1 MGDSY
6 LVVILV
12 PVLHLKCDLINR
24 VDSDR
29 DFKIIYSR
37 FERKNIFLKNLKLL
51 FQVPLL
57 TFASTRRVKEKCLRQ
72 MLGNPIFYFIIQVD
86 EISNIL
92 TLINV
97 DYFRLINVVNVEYV
111 NPTR

>member
-1 MGDSY
+1 VGDSN
-6 LVVILV
+6 LNVFL
-12 PVLHLKCDLINR
+12 LRHLKCDLINR
-24 VDSDR
+24 VDSDG
-29 DFKIIYSR
+29 DFKIVFSR

-72 MLGNPIFYFIIQVD
+72 MLGNPIFYFIIQID
-86 EISNIL
+86 EISIL

-97 DYFRLINVVNVEYV
+97 DFLV
-111 NPTR
+111 